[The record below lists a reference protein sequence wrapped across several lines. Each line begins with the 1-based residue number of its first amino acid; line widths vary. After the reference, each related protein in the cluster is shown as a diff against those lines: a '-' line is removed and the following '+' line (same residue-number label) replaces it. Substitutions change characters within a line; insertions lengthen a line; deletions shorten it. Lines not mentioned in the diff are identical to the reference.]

1 MGTKY
6 IWMVNGMS
14 AELVFQ
20 TGGIIFAIAS
30 VMFLFG
36 RTKKPNTMTEF
47 FISFITTTSY
57 AIMSLGI
64 ATTTS
69 TGGAVIY
76 WSRWLFYMAACS
88 LLMFDTA
95 HALSISLN
103 EYPKMAIF
111 TGLTMFNGFL
121 ASYIVTDWRWIF
133 FALSSAA
140 YLGLLSLVVRGQTNP
155 QFRSLKPFVVIG
167 WTLFPI
173 VFILAPTGVSVLDT
187 VVAEASYLIL
197 DVITKI
203 IYGIKTARLKAS

>member
-1 MGTKY
+1 MH
-6 IWMVNGMS
+6 IWMVKGMS
-14 AELVFQ
+14 AEIVFQ
-20 TGGIIFAIAS
+20 MGGIIFAVAS
-30 VMFLFG
+30 IMFLFAG
-36 RTKKPNTMTEF
+36 MKKPHTMTEF

-69 TGGAVIY
+69 AGGAVIY

-95 HALSISLN
+95 HALSIGLD

-140 YLGLLSLVVRGQTNP
+140 YLGLLSFVIRGKVNP
-155 QFRSLKPFVVIG
+155 QFRALKPFVVIG
-167 WTLFPI
+167 WTLFPV
-173 VFILAPTGVSVLDT
+173 VFLLAPTGVGILDT
-187 VVAEASYLIL
+187 VVAEASYLLL
-197 DVITKI
+197 DITTKI
-203 IYGIKTARLKAS
+203 IYGIMTVRLKAS